1 MVIKKLVA
9 AICTTGLVM
18 SMCASASA
26 ELFSEKQA
34 TPINLSTCS
43 LEELQEYAMESFNA
57 NAEYYKS
64 LYPSTEE
71 IQADWMALHPVQ
83 PYAEIPYYNDFG
95 SSTYIEYVLDKTEG
109 IGLTDFTTAFMAS
122 REALDIAS
130 AAYPEGSDGGG
141 QDACRHFTWNFLMTE
156 RISKQKARI
165 IGNNHEW
172 GYRFSVPLHA
182 HETRGNIQIYH
193 DNRYQMYLNS
203 GYSEG
208 EAKSK
213 AKEDTNAFI
222 PYSKELYVSVFEDNY
237 ETFKDFW
244 NDNSYYMDLWNNCY
258 GRAYPE
264 KGYDDYETAFQ
275 DCTETVVRVEE
286 VNEDHK
292 WCTWAWDWYAYA
304 E

>member
-1 MVIKKLVA
+1 
-9 AICTTGLVM
+9 
-18 SMCASASA
+18 
-26 ELFSEKQA
+26 
-34 TPINLSTCS
+34 
-43 LEELQEYAMESFNA
+43 
-57 NAEYYKS
+57 
-64 LYPSTEE
+64 
-71 IQADWMALHPVQ
+71 
-83 PYAEIPYYNDFG
+83 
-95 SSTYIEYVLDKTEG
+95 
-109 IGLTDFTTAFMAS
+109 
-122 REALDIAS
+122 
-130 AAYPEGSDGGG
+130 
-141 QDACRHFTWNFLMTE
+141 MTE

-172 GYRFSVPLHA
+172 GYRFSVPLNA

-203 GYSEG
+203 GYSE
-208 EAKSK
+208 ERLNLKPRKTQTPLFPTAKS
-213 AKEDTNAFI
+213 FI
-222 PYSKELYVSVFEDNY
+222 FRFFEDHY

-264 KGYDDYETAFQ
+264 KGYDDYEAAFQ

-292 WCTWAWDWYAYA
+292 WCIWAWDWYAYA